1 MSMTDNPIKNVIFE
15 GSNLVKGFQNKGKFS
30 LFSLNF
36 ASNYFAKKYTNL
48 ENVNISRKKFTRNL
62 RILHFRELFHRFCIF
77 SLHLFSRKSL
87 RNANKNVNIFSRE
100 FLFAQTLIQS
110 QKQNGGSV
118 KEFFGFLD
126 KLQTVNVSRAPS
138 FAIFPEQF

>member
-30 LFSLNF
+30 LFSINF

-48 ENVNISRKKFTRNL
+48 ENVNISRKIFTRNF
-62 RILHFRELFHRFCIF
+62 RILHFRELLHRFCIF

-87 RNANKNVNIFSRE
+87 RNANKNVNIFSRN
-100 FLFAQTLIQS
+100 FLFAANPNLVLEVEW
-110 QKQNGGSV
+110 G
-118 KEFFGFLD
+118 ECERFFFVFLD
-126 KLQTVNVSRAPS
+126 KL
-138 FAIFPEQF
+138 